1 MGLQDKYRK
10 LQQNL
15 QDLGSVAVAFSGGV
29 DSVFLLKAAHD
40 VLGSRVLAIT
50 ACSPSFPKQEAG
62 EAKRFCK
69 ENGITAVLITTP
81 YTSLYSELF
90 SPEFKEEFYAE
101 VNAIASKAGVPYYD
115 FSDDERFSNR
125 LELFADADHL
135 NAEGAAYFMNVLELE
150 IPEMQDFLLHN
161 EPNRW

>member
-50 ACSPSFPKQEAG
+50 ACSPLSQSRRQERRNG
-62 EAKRFCK
+62 FAKKTASGRLLFIWGTGIGGISK
-69 ENGITAVLITTP
+69 KSMTVAISANGGYL
-81 YTSLYSELF
+81 
-90 SPEFKEEFYAE
+90 
-101 VNAIASKAGVPYYD
+101 
-115 FSDDERFSNR
+115 ERFGR
-125 LELFADADHL
+125 LP
-135 NAEGAAYFMNVLELE
+135 GRT
-150 IPEMQDFLLHN
+150 I
-161 EPNRW
+161 